1 MSDIKNTILS
11 MIDTLPSAERRLADV
26 VLSHGDQLAVYSANE
41 LAKKANVSA
50 ATAVRFFKRL
60 GFESFQ
66 QFKVHAR
73 AQMNEAAPLNRL
85 SHHVHDAS
93 HADRTA
99 FVSNESRNIA
109 ETFQA
114 LTTHEIERFTAAVV
128 ASSHI
133 WVVGFRNG
141 QILASYFQALLQQ
154 LRPDVRLFVGNVA
167 HIPEQLSDITKDD
180 LVIVMDFRR
189 RSIMLKAV
197 LDHARSEA
205 AQIALVTD
213 LLEEPLSKAGDIV
226 FKASTQGESLFDSHA
241 ATMSLLN
248 FLASTAA
255 ASLGENTARKLQK
268 IERIHKNMKDIISR

>member
-1 MSDIKNTILS
+1 MPDIKHTILT
-11 MIDTLPSAERRLADV
+11 MIDELPGAERRLADV
-26 VLSHGDQLAVYSANE
+26 VLSHGDQLAIYSANE

-66 QFKVHAR
+66 QFRTHAR

-85 SHHVHDAS
+85 SHHAHDAVHS
-93 HADRTA
+93 DYTA
-99 FVSNESRNIA
+99 FINNDSRNIA

-114 LTTHEIERFTAAVV
+114 LTTHEIEQFTEAVV
-128 ASSHI
+128 DAHHI

-141 QILASYFQALLQQ
+141 QILASYLHALLQQ

-167 HIPEQLSDITKDD
+167 HIPEQLSDITNDD
-180 LVIVMDFRR
+180 LVIIMDFRR

-197 LDHARSEA
+197 LDHVRSEA
-205 AQIALVTD
+205 ARIALVTD
-213 LLEEPLSKAGDIV
+213 LLEKPLSKAGDIV
-226 FKASTQGESLFDSHA
+226 FKASTQGEALFDSHA

-248 FLASTAA
+248 FLASHAATA
-255 ASLGENTARKLQK
+255 LGEDTARKLQK
-268 IERIHKNMKDIISR
+268 IERIHKSMKDIISK